1 MLLSKHLKLVAAFD
15 HRHIMIDPQ
24 PDPARSWEERARL
37 FALPRSSWA
46 DYDTSLLSEGGGVF
60 PRSLKS
66 IVITKQMRSALG
78 IDKSVEALTPAEL
91 IKACLR
97 APVDLLWN
105 GGIGTFVKALTET
118 NDVVGDKANDALR
131 VDGCELRAKCV
142 GEGGNLGLTQLGR
155 VEYAEKGGRIN
166 TDFIDN
172 SAGVDTSD
180 HEVNIKILLTG
191 EVAAG
196 RLSPEDRDQL
206 LASMTDEVAQL
217 VLKDNYDQNLALANA
232 VYHSASMAGVH
243 EDWMERL
250 ESQGLVDREI
260 EFLPSTE
267 AMEMRRSNHKGL
279 TSPELATLL
288 AYTKIVLEDEILAS
302 RHAR

>member
-1 MLLSKHLKLVAAFD
+1 
-15 HRHIMIDPQ
+15 
-24 PDPARSWEERARL
+24 
-37 FALPRSSWA
+37 
-46 DYDTSLLSEGGGVF
+46 LSEGGGVF

-66 IVITKQMRSALG
+66 IVITKQMRSAFG

-142 GEGGNLGLTQLGR
+142 GEGVNLGLTQLGR

-191 EVAAG
+191 EVAPVG
-196 RLSPEDRDQL
+196 CRLRTTIS
-206 LASMTDEVAQL
+206 S
-217 VLKDNYDQNLALANA
+217 
-232 VYHSASMAGVH
+232 S
-243 EDWMERL
+243 
-250 ESQGLVDREI
+250 
-260 EFLPSTE
+260 
-267 AMEMRRSNHKGL
+267 RR
-279 TSPELATLL
+279 
-288 AYTKIVLEDEILAS
+288 
-302 RHAR
+302 